1 MRTLII
7 ATVLCFIFSISYTET
22 NIKQTGTFSN
32 LQYHKEAGD
41 LLGFEIRVVLTRNG
55 YEGTF
60 QAAEGGPGS
69 LVLLREITIKDNTI
83 KFVIPKSST
92 FAGEFMGKLEEVSLK
107 GTLTLR
113 NGNKI
118 TLTLERRRSYWD

>member
-1 MRTLII
+1 MRTAII
-7 ATVLCFIFSISYTET
+7 TTVLLFVTSFSYAAN

-32 LQYHKEAGD
+32 LYYHKEAGD
-41 LLGFEIRVVLTRNG
+41 LLGFEIRVVFTRNG

-60 QAAEGGPGS
+60 QAAEGGPEG
-69 LVLLREITIKDNTI
+69 LVLLKNIIIKNNVIKFRIPEDSPFTGEFVGEITKT
-83 KFVIPKSST
+83 
-92 FAGEFMGKLEEVSLK
+92 SLN

-118 TLTLERRRSYWD
+118 PLILKRGKSYWD